1 MPSEMRH
8 FWGFSN
14 SVRVYYSISSATSNL
29 ILDLE
34 RTRLPKLFLC
44 IIIYQT
50 IDHIFALTFQKFSE
64 EKSSNFCDVINLEQ
78 KKLATLAFFPKIIL
92 MQVLFYVRFCVS
104 FFAFMINVQRH
115 ICTTSRASCITTALL
130 IFFLYNASAAALY
143 SLYIINVEQS
153 YSRAVISSYYTIF
166 LTMSFFISLLSTVF

>member
-1 MPSEMRH
+1 MWH
-8 FWGFSN
+8 FGGFSN

-34 RTRLPKLFLC
+34 RTRLPKLFSC

-50 IDHIFALTFQKFSE
+50 IDHIFCIDISEIFWRKIFEFLRCYKFGTKE
-64 EKSSNFCDVINLEQ
+64 
-78 KKLATLAFFPKIIL
+78 ARYARFFSKIIL